1 MRQLGRGVVDLQRY
15 PLTLIIQS
23 ALHAKPFEITGLPSW
38 VASARYDIHAKTAE
52 PATALEMWPML
63 LPVLEERF
71 KMQMHR
77 EEREKPVYELSVSKS
92 GKLLTVP
99 DANCWDPRGPMPAPV
114 RVALGQR
121 PFLACDSTLV
131 QNTRPAAK
139 LWGTKIR
146 MPTLISAL
154 QDLLGRPVLD
164 KTGFMGTFDLALT
177 FARDDSVVSLPPS
190 AEQTDPSGVPSIF
203 TTLQEQLGLKLASA
217 KDPVEV
223 IVIDRIERPS
233 DN

>member
-1 MRQLGRGVVDLQRY
+1 
-15 PLTLIIQS
+15 
-23 ALHAKPFEITGLPSW
+23 
-38 VASARYDIHAKTAE
+38 
-52 PATALEMWPML
+52 
-63 LPVLEERF
+63 
-71 KMQMHR
+71 
-77 EEREKPVYELSVSKS
+77 
-92 GKLLTVP
+92 
-99 DANCWDPRGPMPAPV
+99 
-114 RVALGQR
+114 
-121 PFLACDSTLV
+121 V